1 MTETSNSEVKSD
13 TAAQHHGGI
22 NMRLF
27 ISINFDDD
35 MIDTLSSMQDELMQS
50 GIEGS
55 YTRPENMHM
64 TLAFIGEYDDP
75 EGIIDI
81 MRSIPFKSFNL
92 KVTDCSPFKDMFFAN
107 IEDNDNLRDF
117 VKRLR
122 HALSDNEVPFDRKK
136 FMPHITLV
144 RKAKHVK
151 SDAFISEIRGDETMR
166 VKGVSLMKSERG
178 KHGMIYTEV
187 GYVMAF

>member
-64 TLAFIGEYDDP
+64 TLSLI
-75 EGIIDI
+75 
-81 MRSIPFKSFNL
+81 
-92 KVTDCSPFKDMFFAN
+92 
-107 IEDNDNLRDF
+107 
-117 VKRLR
+117 
-122 HALSDNEVPFDRKK
+122 
-136 FMPHITLV
+136 HI
-144 RKAKHVK
+144 
-151 SDAFISEIRGDETMR
+151 
-166 VKGVSLMKSERG
+166 
-178 KHGMIYTEV
+178 
-187 GYVMAF
+187 